1 MSDEETARRIA
12 TKVKELAA
20 RYMADN
26 SWFRFYTGTP
36 GLEVMS
42 PEKYADAAGWAYV
55 HVQKAVVP
63 LVLGDTKLR
72 SDQEL
77 VSNFGLS
84 DSDSARAAAQP
95 AAPRPAVPIAGSAS
109 VPIAGASARPPG
121 APSPGTPP
129 PAGAPGGILSNAKW
143 SPMLNDAFILGGI
156 NSNKQ
161 FVFAP
166 VGDDMTFFSSIAPS
180 SSSAAVPGASKE
192 QQIQAGSTVWKQF
205 FLAKPYL
212 LWDRGFPRVFA
223 RELLGL
229 AKFGYKV
236 APTAVNLSFDC
247 PNSAV
252 PPPNHTFADY
262 LTDLT
267 QHEFEKPSARKV
279 LGAIAQYLFGDEH
292 ALDPIIR

>member
-1 MSDEETARRIA
+1 MSDEETARRVA
-12 TKVKELAA
+12 AKVKEQSA

-36 GLEVMS
+36 GLEPMT
-42 PEKYADAAGWAYV
+42 PDKYADAAGWAYV
-55 HVQKAVVP
+55 HVQKSVVP

-77 VSNFGLS
+77 VNNFGLS
-84 DSDSARAAAQP
+84 DAEAVPAAQP
-95 AAPRPAVPIAGSAS
+95 APPRPAVPAAGSSS
-109 VPIAGASARPPG
+109 VPNAAASARPPG
-121 APSPGTPP
+121 TPNPGSPPP
-129 PAGAPGGILSNAKW
+129 PAAPGGILSNTKW

-180 SSSAAVPGASKE
+180 SSSAAPGATKE
-192 QQIQAGSTVWKQF
+192 QQIQAGSPVWKQF

-229 AKFGYKV
+229 AKFGYKP
-236 APTAVNLSFDC
+236 APTAVNFSFDC
-247 PNSAV
+247 PNPAA
-252 PPPNHTFADY
+252 PPPNNTFADY

-267 QHEFEKPSARKV
+267 LNEFEKPSARKV
-279 LGAIAQYLFGDEH
+279 LGAIAKYLFGDER